1 MNGNEQER
9 DTAEGNRETERAERK
24 ESKHKACYT
33 EKKQERVL
41 KEGEKSGEK
50 VTCRNRKERK
60 QPPFSPMHV
69 GSMLH
74 KDFFV
79 VVLLDKGLLP

>member
-1 MNGNEQER
+1 MSVEEGEEYDRKRNGRESQSH
-9 DTAEGNRETERAERK
+9 AETE
-24 ESKHKACYT
+24 T
-33 EKKQERVL
+33 
-41 KEGEKSGEK
+41 SGSGLH
-50 VTCRNRKERK
+50 
-60 QPPFSPMHV
+60 SPQYV